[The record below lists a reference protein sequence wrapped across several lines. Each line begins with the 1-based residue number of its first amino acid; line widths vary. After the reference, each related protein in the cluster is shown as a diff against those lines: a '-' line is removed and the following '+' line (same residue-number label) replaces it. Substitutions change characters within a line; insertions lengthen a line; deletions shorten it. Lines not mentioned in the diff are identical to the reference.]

1 MPSNIKRFEFMNT
14 LLMSLIFMTM
24 TYNMPTLPYA
34 TNALEPV
41 ISQQTI
47 EFHYGKHLQ
56 AYVNNLNSL
65 VPGTE
70 FEGKSVEEIVKT
82 APDGA
87 VFNNAGQVLNHELYF
102 TQFAPKPA
110 HSEPVGKLA
119 EAIVKDFGSFDNFKK
134 EFTAASV
141 GLFGSGWA
149 WLSVDKSGKLVITKE
164 ANGSNPVRAGLKP
177 LLGFDVWEHSYYL
190 DYQNRRADH
199 INALW
204 SIVDWDVVGS
214 RF

>member
-1 MPSNIKRFEFMNT
+1 MNT

-204 SIVDWDVVGS
+204 SIDDWDVVGS

>member
-1 MPSNIKRFEFMNT
+1 MNT

-70 FEGKSVEEIVKT
+70 FEGKSVAEIVKT
-82 APDGA
+82 DPDGA